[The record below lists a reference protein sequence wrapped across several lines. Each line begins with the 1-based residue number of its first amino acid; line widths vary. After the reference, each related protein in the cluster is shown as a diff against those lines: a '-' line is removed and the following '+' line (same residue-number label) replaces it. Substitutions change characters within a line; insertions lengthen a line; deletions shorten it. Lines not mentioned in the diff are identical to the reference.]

1 MIWVFILAAI
11 AFVLGGVLAVKPSKA
26 QQQVAAIRANAIQSG
41 IHVKLPVSLKFP
53 DDIEK
58 GRYPFYCRQLE
69 NSTLPG
75 EYYCA
80 RRDGNRIAVSS
91 GDIPVSLKAKI
102 DQVLMSAHSDIY
114 GFYFGDGLIGFSWL
128 ESDKKEI
135 FAELCE
141 RIEKVKKFL
150 QEQAAA
156 KKNS

>member
-1 MIWVFILAAI
+1 MIWLFILAAI

-26 QQQVAAIRANAIQSG
+26 QQQVADIRAQAIQSG
-41 IHVKLPVSLKFP
+41 IHVKLPVSLSFP
-53 DDIEK
+53 EDIEK
-58 GRYPFYCRQLE
+58 GRAPFYCRQLKE
-69 NSTLPG
+69 YVVSG

-80 RRDGNRIAVSS
+80 IRDGNRISHSS
-91 GDIPVSLKAKI
+91 GDISVSLKTKI
-102 DQVLMSAHSDIY
+102 DEVLMSAHPDIH